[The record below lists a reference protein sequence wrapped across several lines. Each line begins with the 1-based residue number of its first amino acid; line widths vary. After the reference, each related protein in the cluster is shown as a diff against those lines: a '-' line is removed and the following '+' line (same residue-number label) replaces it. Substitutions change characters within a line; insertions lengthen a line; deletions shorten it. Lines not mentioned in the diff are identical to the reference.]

1 MWVFFKLLIFVV
13 EKLACFKFCL
23 LGVGCIQLTK
33 GGHRLKKKVTN
44 NTSFA
49 VDKDIKFKHISI

>member
-49 VDKDIKFKHISI
+49 VDKDN